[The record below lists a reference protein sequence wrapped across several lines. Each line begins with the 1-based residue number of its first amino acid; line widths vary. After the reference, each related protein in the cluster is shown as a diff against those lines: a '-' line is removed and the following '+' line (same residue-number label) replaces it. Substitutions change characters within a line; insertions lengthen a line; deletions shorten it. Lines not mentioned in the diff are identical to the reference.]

1 MRLLA
6 LCLAATAALPV
17 AAIPEPSGATARIRV
32 APNEEAAFVLSSE
45 GVHVF
50 ECKPAVGG
58 YAWAF
63 VAPDVT
69 LYEGGRSAATQTT
82 PDQWDATSDRSSVS
96 ATVRSTQAAG
106 PNALPWALMR
116 AVPGS
121 ESGLFAGVTSI
132 QRVNTSGGV
141 APATGCGAS
150 TAGSEARVPLTAD
163 YYFYKRRA
171 AG

>member
-6 LCLAATAALPV
+6 LCLAAAAALPA
-17 AAIPEPSGATARIRV
+17 AAIPEPSGASARIR
-32 APNEEAAFVLSSE
+32 AGANEEASFMLSAE

-50 ECKPAVGG
+50 ECKPAAGG
-58 YAWAF
+58 YAWTF

-69 LYEGGRSAATQTT
+69 LYEAGRSAATQTV

-96 ATVRSTQAAG
+96 ATVRSTQGAG
-106 PNALPWALMR
+106 GNALPWALMTAR
-116 AVPGS
+116 PGG

-141 APATGCGAS
+141 APATGCS
-150 TAGSEARVPLTAD
+150 ESSAGSEARVPLRAD

-171 AG
+171 G

>member
-6 LCLAATAALPV
+6 LCLAATAALPA
-17 AAIPEPSGATARIRV
+17 AAIPEPSGASARIRA
-32 APNEEAAFVLSSE
+32 APNEEAAFMLSAE

-50 ECKPAVGG
+50 ECKPVAGG
-58 YAWAF
+58 YTWTF

-69 LYEGGRSAATQTT
+69 LYEGGRSAARQTI

-106 PNALPWALMR
+106 PNALPWALLR
-116 AVPGS
+116 ATPGADT
-121 ESGLFAGVTSI
+121 GLFAGVTSI

-141 APATGCGAS
+141 APETGCGAS
-150 TAGSEARVPLTAD
+150 TAGSETRVPLTAE

-171 AG
+171 G